1 MQSKLLRHGH
11 SSAVIIPAEFL
22 RKLSIKK
29 GDHVEMNFEYGS
41 GRVILSFPEARQ
53 LRLEVGKAAKKI

>member
-11 SSAVIIPAEFL
+11 SSAVIVPAEFL

-29 GDHVEMNFEYGS
+29 GDRVEMKFEYGPAK
-41 GRVILSFPEARQ
+41 VILSFPEARQ
-53 LRLEVGKAAKKI
+53 MRLEVGKVSQKK

>member
-22 RKLSIKK
+22 RKLSLKK
-29 GDHVEMNFEYGS
+29 GDRVEMNFEYGS
-41 GRVILSFPEARQ
+41 ARIVLSFPEARQ
-53 LRLEVGKAAKKI
+53 LRLAVDRPKKSR